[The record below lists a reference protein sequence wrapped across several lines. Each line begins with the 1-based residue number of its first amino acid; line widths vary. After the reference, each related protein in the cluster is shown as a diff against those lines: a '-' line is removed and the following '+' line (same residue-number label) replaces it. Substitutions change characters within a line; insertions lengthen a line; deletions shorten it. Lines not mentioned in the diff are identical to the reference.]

1 MRVMR
6 FPWLGLS
13 GRWWLWVT
21 AALGVGS
28 SDRDRSDCANGGKY
42 SRHCKVELR
51 KHVLP
56 RL

>member
-1 MRVMR
+1 M
-6 FPWLGLS
+6 
-13 GRWWLWVT
+13 WVT